1 MDVVTNAHSSKKRRT
16 KFKMKNLDERLNGLT
31 DSEVEESRKKYGRNE
46 IEEAPPET
54 FFQKALEALKDP
66 MLILLMAIA
75 GIMIVMAIFG
85 LAEIYEPIGTLVAI
99 MIVACVTAK
108 NEMASDAKY
117 RALKESTKAEPVRV
131 VRDGK
136 IVDIASSEI
145 VVGDIVNIQTGN
157 AIPADGVL
165 IQGKLSVNNSSLNGE
180 TRENMKEA
188 NPDFEMPENVT
199 AETLVDK
206 QCMFKGTTVYNGNGY
221 MEVKKVGMKTMMGE
235 MAADM
240 ADEDVDSPLKVKLAK
255 LAKQISM
262 FGYIGA
268 AVITLVY
275 LVHFI
280 ITAGGFSEY
289 FASGAGNIVNDIIS
303 AVSVAIMIVVCAVP
317 EGLPLMIALVLMSN
331 TGTMLEHNVLVRK
344 AIGIETAGS
353 LKILFSD
360 KTGTITKGQL
370 EVVDYF
376 LGDTKSLGVVALED
390 KAPVVKNLLDLCIC
404 KNTDAMFDSN
414 HNVTGGNLTEIAL
427 MKFITE
433 DTYNN
438 IANDEQYGITAYQ
451 PFNSSNK
458 FSQSYI
464 KTFGKTFYKGAP
476 ARLLAKATKYM
487 DADGKI
493 VAIDKKKINA
503 KIDELATKAMRVLAF
518 GYSEKEL
525 VEDTIHDD
533 LVIVGFVAIRDDIRP
548 EAKTAI
554 AEVQQAGIQVVMI
567 TGDRL
572 ETAVA
577 IGKDANL
584 LDDNAVVFNSSE
596 FRDEK
601 EIIKKAENASTIA
614 FDSDTLKKLSDDTVK
629 QILPKIRVIAMAL
642 PKDKSRMVKLTQE
655 LNLVCGMTGD
665 GVNDS
670 PALKRADVGFAMGS
684 GTDAAKEA
692 GDLIII
698 DDNFQSIRNAVLY
711 GRTIYHNILK
721 FCKFQLAINVGAVLV
736 SALLPFLGIES
747 PLTVTQL
754 LFVNLVMDSLGA
766 LMLGKEPADPKYLL
780 EPPRERDESI
790 VSKNMLIQ
798 FIVMGVYLLAMSVIW
813 FKSGIFN
820 GFFETETQFKTGFFA
835 MFMFSAILNG
845 LNVRSDGFDIFK
857 GLKENKSFL
866 TTMCA
871 MLIATII
878 ICCVSV
884 IPMLGKVFS
893 TEIFGIGWIPVL
905 ITSVIIIPVDMIR
918 KLIFG
923 TYKIKK

>member
-1 MDVVTNAHSSKKRRT
+1 MDLK
-16 KFKMKNLDERLNGLT
+16 ERLNGLS
-31 DSEVEESRKKYGRNE
+31 DAEVTASREKHGRNE

-54 FFQKALEALKDP
+54 FIQKALGALKDP
-66 MLILLMAIA
+66 MLILLMVIA
-75 GIMIVMAIFG
+75 GIMIIMSIFG
-85 LAEIYEPIGTLVAI
+85 LAEVYEPLGTIAAI
-99 MIVACVTAK
+99 LIVACVTAK

-117 RALKESTKAEPVRV
+117 RELKESTKAEPIRV
-131 VRDGK
+131 VRNGK
-136 IVDIASSEI
+136 IEIVDISEV

-180 TRENMKEA
+180 TCENMKEA

-199 AETLVDK
+199 ADTLVDK
-206 QCMFKGTTVYNGNGY
+206 QCLFKGTTVYNGNGY
-221 MEVKKVGMKTMMGE
+221 MEVKRVGMKTMMGE

-240 ADEDVDSPLKVKLAK
+240 ADDDVDSPLKVKLAK

-268 AVITLVY
+268 AVITLIY
-275 LVHFI
+275 IIHFI
-280 ITAGGFSEY
+280 VSAGGVSEY
-289 FASGAGNIVNDIIS
+289 FASGARNIIS
-303 AVSVAIMIVVCAVP
+303 DIVEAVSVAIMIVACAVP

-353 LKILFSD
+353 LKVLFSD
-360 KTGTITKGQL
+360 KTGTITKGEL

-390 KAPVVKNLLDLCIC
+390 KAPLVKSLLDLCIC
-404 KNTDAMFDSN
+404 KNTDAMFDNN

-433 DTYNN
+433 DTYNA
-438 IANDEQYGITAYQ
+438 IANDEKYGITAYQ

-487 DADGKI
+487 NADGKI
-493 VAIDKKKINA
+493 VELDKRKINA
-503 KIDELATKAMRVLAF
+503 KIDDLATKAMRVLAF

-554 AEVQQAGIQVVMI
+554 AEVQGAGIQVVMI

-584 LDDNAVVFNSSE
+584 LDDKALVFNSATVK
-596 FRDEK
+596 DENTVLK
-601 EIIKKAENASTIA
+601 QSENASTIA

-629 QILPKIRVIAMAL
+629 KILPKIRVIAMAL

-655 LNLVCGMTGD
+655 INYVCGMTGD

-698 DDNFQSIRNAVLY
+698 DDNFKSIRHAVLY

-766 LMLGKEPADPKYLL
+766 LMLGKEPADQKYLT

-790 VSKNMLIQ
+790 VSKNMFIQ
-798 FIVMGVYLLAMSVIW
+798 FVTMGLYLLLISIVW
-813 FKSGIFN
+813 FKSGWFN
-820 GFFETETQFKTGFFA
+820 GFFETEMQFKTGFFA

-845 LNVRSDGFDIFK
+845 LNVRSDGFDIFNNI
-857 GLKENKSFL
+857 KENKSFI
-866 TTMCA
+866 TTMFT
-871 MLIATII
+871 MLIATVA
-878 ICCVSV
+878 ICCVSI
-884 IPMLGKVFS
+884 IPVLGKVFS
-893 TEIFGIGWIPVL
+893 TEIFGIGWIPV
-905 ITSVIIIPVDMIR
+905 VIVSMLIIPVDMLR

>member
-1 MDVVTNAHSSKKRRT
+1 MDLKEK
-16 KFKMKNLDERLNGLT
+16 LNGLSGEEVA
-31 DSEVEESRKKYGRNE
+31 DSRGKYGMNE

-54 FFQKALEALKDP
+54 FLQKAIGSLKDP
-66 MLILLMAIA
+66 MLILLMVIA
-75 GIMIVMAIFG
+75 GIMIVMHIFG
-85 LAEIYEPIGTLVAI
+85 LAEIYEPIGTIVAI
-99 MIVACVTAK
+99 LIVACVTAK

-117 RALKESTKAEPVRV
+117 RALKESTKAEPIRV
-131 VRDGK
+131 VRGGK
-136 IVDIASSEI
+136 IEVIDISEV

-157 AIPADGVL
+157 AIPADGIL

-180 TRENMKEA
+180 TRECIKEA
-188 NPDFEMPENVT
+188 NPEFEMPETVN

-206 QCMFKGTTVYNGNGY
+206 QCLFRGTTVYNGNGY
-221 MEVKKVGMKTMMGE
+221 MEVKKVGMKTMVGE

-240 ADEDVDSPLKVKLAK
+240 AEDDVDSPLKVKLAK

-268 AVITLVY
+268 IVITLVY
-275 LVHFI
+275 FIHFI
-280 ITAGGFSEY
+280 ISAGGFSEY
-289 FASGAGNIVNDIIS
+289 FASGAGTIINDIVS

-331 TGTMLEHNVLVRK
+331 TGIMLEHNVLVRK

-376 LGDTKSLGVVALED
+376 LGDAESLGVVALED
-390 KAPVVKNLLDLCIC
+390 KAPMVKSLLNLCIC
-404 KNTDAMFDSN
+404 KNADAMFDN
-414 HNVTGGNLTEIAL
+414 KHNVTGGNLTEIAL

-433 DTYNN
+433 DVYNSVS
-438 IANDEQYGITAYQ
+438 NDEKYEITAYQ

-464 KTFGKTFYKGAP
+464 KNFGKTFYKGAP
-476 ARLLAKATKYM
+476 ARLLAKAKKYM
-487 DADGKI
+487 TADGKL
-493 VAIDKKKINA
+493 VDIDKDKINA
-503 KIDELATKAMRVLAF
+503 KIDELADKAMRVLAF

-525 VEDTIHDD
+525 VEDTINDD
-533 LVIVGFVAIRDDIRP
+533 IVIVGFVAIRDDIRP

-554 AEVQQAGIQVVMI
+554 AEVQKAGIQVVMI

-584 LDDNAVVFNSSE
+584 LDEHAVVFMADDNL
-596 FRDEK
+596 DEQS
-601 EIIKKAENASTIA
+601 ILSKAEDAKTIA
-614 FDSDTLKKLSDDTVK
+614 FDSDTLKKLSDDAVK
-629 QILPKIRVIAMAL
+629 KILPKVRVIAMAL
-642 PKDKSRMVKLTQE
+642 PKDKSRMVKLAQE

-692 GDLIII
+692 GDLIIL
-698 DDNFQSIRNAVLY
+698 DDNFQSIRHAVLY

-736 SALLPFLGIES
+736 SAVLPFLGIES

-780 EPPRERDESI
+780 EKPRERDESI
-790 VSKNMLIQ
+790 VSNNMLIQ
-798 FIVMGVYLLAMSVIW
+798 FIVMGVYLLAVSVLW

-820 GFFETETQFKTGFFA
+820 GFFETDTQFKTGFFA

-845 LNVRSDGFDIFK
+845 LNVRSEGFDIFK
-857 GLKENKSFL
+857 GMKENKQFIK
-866 TTMCA
+866 TMCA
-871 MLIATII
+871 MLISTAV
-878 ICCVSV
+878 ICCISI
-884 IPMLGKVFS
+884 IPILGKVFS
-893 TEIFGIGWIPVL
+893 TEIFGIGWVPVIL
-905 ITSVIIIPVDMIR
+905 TSLIIIPIDMLR

-923 TYKIKK
+923 TYKSRK